1 MKPTRS
7 GMACLLAAFALVGCS
22 KNEPVMLGILGYNH
36 TERYIDSFSVGGQG
50 GSNVFPM
57 EGGGSVVCC
66 IGYRPSRSLP
76 IEMEVEWV
84 WGSEEDENQQLT
96 RHREPASYR
105 ATLSGP
111 VPDDPHNL
119 EVHFMPD
126 GTVQLRIT
134 SMRSPPPRPSV
145 QQGTM
150 KEWVLG
156 QPLAGDRPARG
167 IVVHGR

>member
-1 MKPTRS
+1 
-7 GMACLLAAFALVGCS
+7 MACLLAAFALVGCS

-36 TERYIDSFSVGGQG
+36 TDRYIDTFSVGGQG

-66 IGYRPSRSLP
+66 IGYRPSRPLP
-76 IEMEVEWV
+76 IEMEVEWTFGYRRNEQGEIV
-84 WGSEEDENQQLT
+84 VPSETHQKKAILT
-96 RHREPASYR
+96 
-105 ATLSGP
+105 GP

-167 IVVHGR
+167 IVVYGR